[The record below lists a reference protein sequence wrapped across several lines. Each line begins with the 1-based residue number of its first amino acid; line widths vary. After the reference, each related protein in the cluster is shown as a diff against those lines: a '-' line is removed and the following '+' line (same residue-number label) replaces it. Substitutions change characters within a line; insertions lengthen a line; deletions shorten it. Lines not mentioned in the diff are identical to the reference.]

1 MVGSQRKEVPTG
13 ISKEMIVVTK
23 HCKHDADKVAKRDTV
38 PDKRFSRKSAADN
51 VVKQALAAWGDS
63 SSESE
68 EKPNAGS
75 ISMMAM
81 QNQAKEYDSL
91 FALMAQSD
99 EDEEDDN
106 DELGDDEKS
115 KDDLM
120 IVVVD
125 LKKTIENLS
134 KEKNTLVEN
143 IAATEQERDDMVVS
157 IEDLREQVE
166 EVTREHNLLKE
177 QTKKWMDNTERE
189 EVARE
194 AQLELE
200 SELKNVKTMVLVTK
214 MYKNIY
220 VADFD
225 SLQAGDMS
233 CLKKDLARGLPKSN
247 FKEHRADMMSQM
259 KEASKYN
266 VTSSSTSQK
275 EPGTLITT
283 TEAKERD
290 GDATLG
296 TPNAEHNSGSHN
308 FVDVNDDSYMEEPGP
323 SNPEV
328 QISNYKQKSSH
339 SFKM

>member
-106 DELGDDEKS
+106 DEVNFRDVQRNLKSYSSNKLMSLANVLIDTYYSLVNDNDALIIELGDDEKS

-200 SELKNVKTMVLVTK
+200 SELKNVKTSNVVELE
-214 MYKNIY
+214 KN
-220 VADFD
+220 
-225 SLQAGDMS
+225 
-233 CLKKDLARGLPKSN
+233 R
-247 FKEHRADMMSQM
+247 
-259 KEASKYN
+259 
-266 VTSSSTSQK
+266 
-275 EPGTLITT
+275 
-283 TEAKERD
+283 
-290 GDATLG
+290 
-296 TPNAEHNSGSHN
+296 
-308 FVDVNDDSYMEEPGP
+308 
-323 SNPEV
+323 
-328 QISNYKQKSSH
+328 
-339 SFKM
+339 